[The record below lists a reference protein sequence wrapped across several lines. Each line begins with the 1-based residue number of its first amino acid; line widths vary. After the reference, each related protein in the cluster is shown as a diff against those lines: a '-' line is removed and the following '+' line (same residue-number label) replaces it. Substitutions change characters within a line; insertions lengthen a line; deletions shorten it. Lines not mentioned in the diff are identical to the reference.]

1 MLKATLISS
10 LDKVFLDSKLSTLE
24 PLRSTNVYRGSTFSF
39 QIAMTETACDAAHR
53 RFVGI
58 SVEGIDKS
66 AIEFRTV
73 ELIPSYMPV
82 YPTRYDT
89 EYVRTT
95 PGLYP
100 DLLQPLQ
107 MEGRVP
113 CVMGQTRTVWVDI
126 DASALSDGA
135 HEIVVNII
143 DFSSHTSKA
152 RNSIYFLSC
161 IFTKSFCLK
170 HHFFSIFG
178 KLISCTV
185 Q

>member
-1 MLKATLISS
+1 MLKAILISS
-10 LDKVFLDSKLSTLE
+10 LDKVFLDTKINTLE
-24 PLRSTNVYRGSTFSF
+24 PLYSASTYRNTTFSF

-58 SVEGIDKS
+58 SLDGIEQS
-66 AIEFRTV
+66 AVTLRTV
-73 ELIPSYMPV
+73 ELIPSNMPA

-126 DASALSDGA
+126 DTSALPDGKND
-135 HEIVVNII
+135 IKVNVI
-143 DFSSHTSKA
+143 DGEATYTLTLALNVIPASLPEVDFPVTQWFH
-152 RNSIYFLSC
+152 YD
-161 IFTKSFCLK
+161 CLA
-170 HHFFSIFG
+170 SY
-178 KLISCTV
+178 
-185 Q
+185 